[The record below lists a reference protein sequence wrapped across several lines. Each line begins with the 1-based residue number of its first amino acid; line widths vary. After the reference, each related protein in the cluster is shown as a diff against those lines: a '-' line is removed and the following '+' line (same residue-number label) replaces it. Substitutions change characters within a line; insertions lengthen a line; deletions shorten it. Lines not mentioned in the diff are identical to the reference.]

1 MIEIGILLALLT
13 SVVMVVKRSPR
24 NADTAAWDEYEDDS
38 EQLDKVLARAS
49 RSLAGT
55 VLVRTNSG
63 GTATRTLEALLR
75 SGRTFGGSLEV
86 FLSVV
91 TATLI
96 GAASMLLLALG
107 LNLSGVVL
115 LLVTGFAVLLAA
127 YPWNKVFTAAK
138 VRTAQINAAL
148 PDFIELL
155 VMVLPTTS
163 PLPAL
168 AFTAE
173 RARGP
178 VAIEILALVQTIS
191 SRGVA
196 SDLEAFEIASY
207 RLGTPEARTFIT
219 TLRNAYI
226 EGTPVTESLN
236 QQAEALRRAL
246 FQRQR
251 ARAKRMPTTLVIVFA
266 IHFMPLLIILAL
278 LPIIVGLG
286 QGL

>member
-1 MIEIGILLALLT
+1 MIEIGIMLVLLT
-13 SVVMVVKRSPR
+13 GVVMMARKSPSA
-24 NADTAAWDEYEDDS
+24 NDVSAWDEYENDG

-49 RSLAGT
+49 RNLAGT
-55 VLVRTNSG
+55 VLVRTGSG

-91 TATLI
+91 VATLI
-96 GAASMLLLALG
+96 GSASLLLLALG
-107 LNLSGVVL
+107 LNFRGVAL
-115 LLVTGFAVLLAA
+115 LLTAGFALLLAA
-127 YPWNKVFTAAK
+127 YPWNKAFTEAKSRTAA
-138 VRTAQINAAL
+138 INAAL

-178 VAIEILALVQTIS
+178 VAVEILALVQTIS

-196 SDLEAFEIASY
+196 SDLEAFEIASN

-226 EGTPVTESLN
+226 EGTPVTESLV

>member
-13 SVVMVVKRSPR
+13 ALVMMVKRSPR
-24 NADTAAWDEYEDDS
+24 TIDSAAWDEYANDS
-38 EQLDKVLARAS
+38 EQIDRVLARAS

-55 VLVRTNSG
+55 VLVRTGSG
-63 GTATRTLEALLR
+63 GTATRALETLLR
-75 SGRTFGGSLEV
+75 SGRTFGSSLEV

-91 TATLI
+91 VATLI
-96 GAASMLLLALG
+96 GAATLLLLALG
-107 LNLSGVVL
+107 LNIGGVVL
-115 LLVTGFAVLLAA
+115 LLLAGFAALLAI
-127 YPWNKVFTAAK
+127 YPWNKLFTAAK
-138 VRTAQINAAL
+138 QRTAEINAAL

-178 VAIEILALVQTIS
+178 VAVEILALVQTIS

-196 SDLEAFEIASY
+196 TDLEAFEIASN

-226 EGTPVTESLN
+226 EGTPVTDSLN
-236 QQAEALRRAL
+236 QQADALRRAL